1 MLLRLEHDSTGIKIQ
16 SRKQTVQADLQG
28 KRELIK
34 RLNQRLTELNQ
45 LDDSEDDEPESD
57 DDDNDDENQP
67 SYAPAIKNVSSG
79 IDTVQYGNAN
89 PQLQQAAASLSST
102 LRSRSG
108 KAAEPA
114 QDKGT
119 ASGASLFPSNG
130 KPEAADTDTLLS
142 HERNEQESITDSLI
156 AMAQALKAS
165 SLQFNTSLETADKE
179 VLERAMGS
187 LDKNQSGM
195 ESARNRMGALKKMTE
210 GVSWFGR
217 LSLWARVVVLW
228 FAAVFI
234 VFVLP
239 KFRF

>member
-1 MLLRLEHDSTGIKIQ
+1 LLLRLEHDSTSIKIQ
-16 SRKQTVQADLQG
+16 SRKQTVQTDLQS

-45 LDDSEDDEPESD
+45 LDDSEEDEPESED
-57 DDDNDDENQP
+57 DDDDDENQP

-102 LRSRSG
+102 LRARGG

-119 ASGASLFPSNG
+119 ASGASLFPSTG

-165 SLQFNTSLETADKE
+165 SLQFNTSLETSDKE
-179 VLERAMGS
+179 ILDRAMGS

-195 ESARNRMGALKKMTE
+195 ESARSRMGALKRMTE

-217 LSLWARVVVLW
+217 ISLWARVVVLW

-234 VFVLP
+234 VFVMP
-239 KFRF
+239 KLRF